1 MTDGKDWDSSGSK
14 RSRTLLLLDFMRE
27 GRATVQ
33 ILERTLTSQ
42 HVKMGEDGKRGEEIP
57 ERGNGRAL
65 VWVMTEFL

>member
-1 MTDGKDWDSSGSK
+1 M
-14 RSRTLLLLDFMRE
+14 LLLDFMRE